1 MFNIL
6 LHVVQAYNKCF
17 YLFSLQTSRMRILI
31 AEDDLHSLDM
41 SAKALEF
48 RGHEVIGTTN
58 GEDCLRIYHKS
69 ALKSKGGKELSFNS
83 PFDAVILDYKMP
95 KMDGKQVAKE
105 ILSIN
110 PDQRIIFVSAY
121 VKETLM
127 DSVKELNQVMEL
139 IQKPFE
145 PDVLVDLVE
154 NVQSAGLMR
163 KLRTLAST
171 IGGDS
176 TSPSNDQIQTLLEAL
191 QKIQKSK

>member
-1 MFNIL
+1 MKIL
-6 LHVVQAYNKCF
+6 L
-17 YLFSLQTSRMRILI
+17 
-31 AEDDLHSLDM
+31 AEDEVHSLEM
-41 SAKALEF
+41 CAAALEL

-69 ALKSKGGKELSFNS
+69 VTKSDKGLSFNR

-95 KMDGKQVAKE
+95 KVDGKQVAKE
-105 ILSIN
+105 ILSVN
-110 PDQRIIFVSAY
+110 PEQRIIFVSAY

-127 DSVKELNQVMEL
+127 DSVKELNQVIEL

-163 KLRTLAST
+163 NLRTLASE
-171 IGGDS
+171 IDGKNAK
-176 TSPSNDQIQTLLEAL
+176 PSEDQVQTLLEAL
-191 QKIQKSK
+191 QKIQKAK

>member
-1 MFNIL
+1 MFLSNFT
-6 LHVVQAYNKCF
+6 VSF
-17 YLFSLQTSRMRILI
+17 RMKILI
-31 AEDDLHSLDM
+31 AEDEVHSLDLC
-41 SAKALEF
+41 AAALEL

-69 ALKSKGGKELSFNS
+69 ATKSDKGLSFNR

-95 KMDGKQVAKE
+95 KVDGKQVAKE
-105 ILSIN
+105 ILSVN
-110 PDQRIIFVSAY
+110 PEQRIIFVSAY

-163 KLRTLAST
+163 NLRTLASE
-171 IGGDS
+171 IGGDN
-176 TSPSNDQIQTLLEAL
+176 TKPSEDQVQTLLEAL
-191 QKIQKSK
+191 QKIQKAK

>member
-1 MFNIL
+1 MFLSNFT
-6 LHVVQAYNKCF
+6 VSF
-17 YLFSLQTSRMRILI
+17 RMKILI
-31 AEDDLHSLDM
+31 AEDEVHSLDM
-41 SAKALEF
+41 CAAALEL
-48 RGHEVIGTTN
+48 RGHEVTGTTN

-69 ALKSKGGKELSFNS
+69 ATKSDKGLSFNR

-95 KMDGKQVAKE
+95 KVDGKQVAKE
-105 ILSIN
+105 ILSVN
-110 PDQRIIFVSAY
+110 PEQRIIFVSAY

-163 KLRTLAST
+163 NLRTLASE
-171 IGGDS
+171 IGGDN
-176 TSPSNDQIQTLLEAL
+176 TKPSEDQVQTLLEAL
-191 QKIQKSK
+191 QKIQKAK

>member
-1 MFNIL
+1 M
-6 LHVVQAYNKCF
+6 K
-17 YLFSLQTSRMRILI
+17 ILI
-31 AEDDLHSLDM
+31 AEDDVHSLDM
-41 SAKALEF
+41 SAKALEL

-58 GEDCLRIYHKS
+58 GQDCLKIYHKS
-69 ALKSKGGKELSFNS
+69 ALKSEKGEELSFNS

-127 DSVKELNQVMEL
+127 ESVKELNQVMEL

-163 KLRTLAST
+163 DLRTLASKP
-171 IGGDS
+171 GEDGPN
-176 TSPSNDQIQTLLEAL
+176 PSADQIQTLLEAL
-191 QKIQKSK
+191 QKIQKAK

>member
-1 MFNIL
+1 
-6 LHVVQAYNKCF
+6 
-17 YLFSLQTSRMRILI
+17 MRLLI
-31 AEDDLHSLDM
+31 AEDDLHALDLT
-41 SAKALEF
+41 AKALEL
-48 RGHEVIGTTN
+48 RGHEVIATTN
-58 GEDCLRIYHKS
+58 GQDCLRVYHKS
-69 ALKSKGGKELSFNS
+69 IVKSEKKQLSFNS

-95 KMDGKQVAKE
+95 LIDGKQVAKE

-110 PDQRIIFVSAY
+110 PEQRIIFVSAY

-163 KLRTLAST
+163 NLRTMASAIDGNDT
-171 IGGDS
+171 A
-176 TSPSNDQIQTLLEAL
+176 PSDDQIQTLLDTL

>member
-1 MFNIL
+1 M
-6 LHVVQAYNKCF
+6 K
-17 YLFSLQTSRMRILI
+17 ILI

-41 SAKALEF
+41 CVKALES
-48 RGHEVIGTTN
+48 RGHKVVGTTN
-58 GEDCLRIYHKS
+58 GEDCLRTYHKS
-69 ALKSKGGKELSFNS
+69 ALRSEKNQESSIES

-110 PDQRIIFVSAY
+110 RDQRIIFISAY

-154 NVQSAGLMR
+154 NIQSAGLMR
-163 KLRTLAST
+163 NLKTLASA
-171 IGGDS
+171 ISDDGP
-176 TSPSNDQIQTLLEAL
+176 SPSNDQIQTLLEAL
-191 QKIQKSK
+191 QKIQKAK